1 MNQLQCLRRG
11 MPDRRRVGRAILT
24 VAVVLVVALL
34 VLLPP
39 TQDLLR

>member
-1 MNQLQCLRRG
+1 